1 MNDPTSAAQQQPQ
14 DRGGADVHRHGSAR
28 FSGSASVGSEGRPAA
43 HDPVNVGAH
52 ADDHGLVGAS
62 VAAHGRAHPHGHGH
76 GDGDAH
82 AHSHGYAHGHPY
94 GHGDAHGHAHAPTD
108 APLRALLIVLGVTG
122 TVFFAELIGGLI
134 TGSVALLADAMH
146 MLSDA
151 AGLIIAVV
159 AIFIGRRAATAQ
171 ATFGYRRVEV
181 LAALINAVTV
191 LGISAWIVVEAFQR
205 LSEPVEIMARPMMIV
220 AVIGLLANIIS
231 AWVLH
236 RQREHSVNV
245 QGAFLHV
252 LADMLGS
259 VAVLVAGGVI
269 ILTGWQYADVIAS
282 LVIAALVL
290 PRAWQLMT
298 QALRILLEQAPPG
311 YRPDEIDALLRRVD
325 GVLDVHDLHLWS
337 LDGTG
342 ALASVHLVV
351 PEDRDPAAVLCA
363 AQAELRERG
372 IAHATIQVERASHV
386 DHEGPQNIC

>member
-1 MNDPTSAAQQQPQ
+1 MNDPASAAQQQPQ
-14 DRGGADVHRHGSAR
+14 DRGGADVRRHGSAR
-28 FSGSASVGSEGRPAA
+28 SSESAPAAGGAPASTAGSAPAPAGVSEG
-43 HDPVNVGAH
+43 G
-52 ADDHGLVGAS
+52 
-62 VAAHGRAHPHGHGH
+62 
-76 GDGDAH
+76 H
-82 AHSHGYAHGHPY
+82 AHSHESGHAQSHDSGHGHS
-94 GHGDAHGHAHAPTD
+94 HGHSHSHAPTD

-181 LAALINAVTV
+181 LAALVNAVTV

-205 LSEPVEIMARPMMIV
+205 LSEPVEIMAGPMMIV

-231 AWVLH
+231 AWILN

-290 PRAWQLMT
+290 PRAWQLMM

-311 YRPDEIDALLRRVD
+311 YRPAEVDALLRQVD

-337 LDGTG
+337 LDGTS

-351 PEDRDPAAVLCA
+351 PEGRDPAAVLCA
-363 AQAELRERG
+363 AQAALQERG
-372 IAHATIQVERASHV
+372 IAHATIQVERASHA
-386 DHEGPQNIC
+386 DHEGPQNVC

>member
-1 MNDPTSAAQQQPQ
+1 MNDPASVAQQQPQ
-14 DRGGADVHRHGSAR
+14 DRGGADVRRHGSAR
-28 FSGSASVGSEGRPAA
+28 SSESAPAAGGAPASTAGSAPAPARVSEG
-43 HDPVNVGAH
+43 G
-52 ADDHGLVGAS
+52 
-62 VAAHGRAHPHGHGH
+62 
-76 GDGDAH
+76 H
-82 AHSHGYAHGHPY
+82 AHSHESGHAQSHDSGHGHS
-94 GHGDAHGHAHAPTD
+94 HGHSHSHAPTD

-122 TVFFAELIGGLI
+122 TVFFAEVIGGLI

-159 AIFIGRRAATAQ
+159 AILIGRRAATAQ

-181 LAALINAVTV
+181 LAALVNAVTV

-205 LSEPVEIMARPMMIV
+205 LSEPVEIMAGPMMIV

-231 AWVLH
+231 AWILN

-290 PRAWQLMT
+290 PRAWQLMM

-311 YRPDEIDALLRRVD
+311 YRPAEVDALLRQVD

-337 LDGTG
+337 LDGTS

-351 PEDRDPAAVLCA
+351 PEGRDPAAVLCA
-363 AQAELRERG
+363 AQAALQERG
-372 IAHATIQVERASHV
+372 IAHATIQVERASHAN
-386 DHEGPQNIC
+386 HEGSQNVC

>member
-1 MNDPTSAAQQQPQ
+1 MNDPASAAQQQPQ
-14 DRGGADVHRHGSAR
+14 NRGGADVHRHGSAR
-28 FSGSASVGSEGRPAA
+28 SSAGAASASTAGNTNATAGAPAPPPAPAGASEGGR
-43 HDPVNVGAH
+43 GRSRGH
-52 ADDHGLVGAS
+52 ADLHDSSH
-62 VAAHGRAHPHGHGH
+62 AHSHDSG
-76 GDGDAH
+76 H
-82 AHSHGYAHGHPY
+82 AHSHGHSRS
-94 GHGDAHGHAHAPTD
+94 APTD
-108 APLRALLIVLGVTG
+108 APLRALLMVLGVTG
-122 TVFFAELIGGLI
+122 TVFFAEVIGGLI

-159 AIFIGRRAATAQ
+159 AILIGRRAATAQ

-181 LAALINAVTV
+181 LAALVNAVTV
-191 LGISAWIVVEAFQR
+191 LGISVWIVVEAFQR
-205 LSEPVEIMARPMMIV
+205 LSEPVEIMAGPMMIV

-231 AWVLH
+231 AWILN

-259 VAVLVAGGVI
+259 VVVLVAGGVI

-290 PRAWQLMT
+290 PRAWQLMM
-298 QALRILLEQAPPG
+298 QALRILLEQVPPG
-311 YRPDEIDALLRRVD
+311 YQPAEVDALLRQVD

-337 LDGTG
+337 LDGAS

-351 PEDRDPAAVLCA
+351 LEDCDPAAVLCT
-363 AQAELRERG
+363 AQAALQEWG
-372 IAHATIQVERASHV
+372 IAHATIQVERASHA
-386 DHEGPQNIC
+386 DHESSQNVC

>member
-1 MNDPTSAAQQQPQ
+1 MNDPASAAQQQPQ

-28 FSGSASVGSEGRPAA
+28 FSAGAASASTAGDTNATAGAPAPPPAGASEGSR
-43 HDPVNVGAH
+43 
-52 ADDHGLVGAS
+52 
-62 VAAHGRAHPHGHGH
+62 GRSPGRSRGRSHGHAHSHDFG
-76 GDGDAH
+76 H
-82 AHSHGYAHGHPY
+82 AHSHGHSHS
-94 GHGDAHGHAHAPTD
+94 APTD

-159 AIFIGRRAATAQ
+159 AIFIGRRSATAQ

-181 LAALINAVTV
+181 LAALVNAVTV

-205 LSEPVEIMARPMMIV
+205 LSEPVEIMAGPMMIV

-231 AWVLH
+231 AWILN

-290 PRAWQLMT
+290 PRAWQLMM

-311 YRPDEIDALLRRVD
+311 YQPAEVDALLRQVD

-337 LDGTG
+337 LDGTS

-351 PEDRDPAAVLCA
+351 PEGRDPAAVLCA
-363 AQAELRERG
+363 AQAALQERG
-372 IAHATIQVERASHV
+372 IAHATIQVERASHA
-386 DHEGPQNIC
+386 DHEGPQNVC

>member
-1 MNDPTSAAQQQPQ
+1 MNDPASAAQQQPQ
-14 DRGGADVHRHGSAR
+14 DRGGADVRRHGSAR
-28 FSGSASVGSEGRPAA
+28 SSESAPAAGGAPASTAGSAPAPAGVSEG
-43 HDPVNVGAH
+43 G
-52 ADDHGLVGAS
+52 
-62 VAAHGRAHPHGHGH
+62 
-76 GDGDAH
+76 H
-82 AHSHGYAHGHPY
+82 AHSHESGHAQSHDSGHGHS
-94 GHGDAHGHAHAPTD
+94 HGHSHSHAPTD

-181 LAALINAVTV
+181 LAALVNAVTV

-205 LSEPVEIMARPMMIV
+205 LSEPVEIMAGPMMIV

-231 AWVLH
+231 AWILN

-290 PRAWQLMT
+290 PRAWQLMM

-311 YRPDEIDALLRRVD
+311 YQPAEVDALLRQVD

-337 LDGTG
+337 LDGTS

-351 PEDRDPAAVLCA
+351 PEGRDPAAVLCA
-363 AQAELRERG
+363 AQAALQERG
-372 IAHATIQVERASHV
+372 IAHATIQVERASHA
-386 DHEGPQNIC
+386 DHEGPQNVC

>member
-1 MNDPTSAAQQQPQ
+1 MNDPASAAQQQPH

-28 FSGSASVGSEGRPAA
+28 SSEAAPAGAPAPPPASA
-43 HDPVNVGAH
+43 
-52 ADDHGLVGAS
+52 GAS
-62 VAAHGRAHPHGHGH
+62 EDGRGRSR
-76 GDGDAH
+76 DH
-82 AHSHGYAHGHPY
+82 AHSHGSGHADSHDSGHGHS
-94 GHGDAHGHAHAPTD
+94 HSAPTD

-122 TVFFAELIGGLI
+122 TVFFAEVIGGLI

-159 AIFIGRRAATAQ
+159 AILIGRRSATAQ

-181 LAALINAVTV
+181 LAALVNAVTV
-191 LGISAWIVVEAFQR
+191 LGISAWIVVEALQR
-205 LSEPVEIMARPMMIV
+205 LSEPVEIMAGPMMVV

-231 AWVLH
+231 AWILN

-290 PRAWQLMT
+290 PRAWQLMM
-298 QALRILLEQAPPG
+298 QALRILLEQVPPG
-311 YRPDEIDALLRRVD
+311 YQPAEVDALLRQVD

-337 LDGTG
+337 LDGAS

-363 AQAELRERG
+363 AQATLQERG
-372 IAHATIQVERASHV
+372 IAHATIQVERASHAN
-386 DHEGPQNIC
+386 HEGSQNVC

>member
-1 MNDPTSAAQQQPQ
+1 MNDPASAAQQQPQ

-28 FSGSASVGSEGRPAA
+28 FSAGAASASTAGDTNATAGAPAPPPAPAGASEGSRGRSP
-43 HDPVNVGAH
+43 GR
-52 ADDHGLVGAS
+52 S
-62 VAAHGRAHPHGHGH
+62 HGRSHGHAHSHDSG
-76 GDGDAH
+76 H
-82 AHSHGYAHGHPY
+82 AHSHGHSHS
-94 GHGDAHGHAHAPTD
+94 APTD

-181 LAALINAVTV
+181 LAALVNAVTV
-191 LGISAWIVVEAFQR
+191 LGISVWIVVEAFQR
-205 LSEPVEIMARPMMIV
+205 LSEPVEIMAGPMMIV

-231 AWVLH
+231 AWILN

-290 PRAWQLMT
+290 PRAWQLMM
-298 QALRILLEQAPPG
+298 QALRILLEQVPPG
-311 YRPDEIDALLRRVD
+311 YQPAEVDALLRQVD

-337 LDGTG
+337 LDGTS

-351 PEDRDPAAVLCA
+351 PEGRDPAAVLCA
-363 AQAELRERG
+363 AQAALQERG
-372 IAHATIQVERASHV
+372 IAHATIQVERASHA
-386 DHEGPQNIC
+386 DHEGSQNVC

>member
-1 MNDPTSAAQQQPQ
+1 MNDPASAAQQQPQ

-28 FSGSASVGSEGRPAA
+28 SSESAPA
-43 HDPVNVGAH
+43 GAP
-52 ADDHGLVGAS
+52 APPPAPAGAS
-62 VAAHGRAHPHGHGH
+62 EDGRGRSR
-76 GDGDAH
+76 DH
-82 AHSHGYAHGHPY
+82 AHSHDSGHADSHDSGHGHSHDS
-94 GHGDAHGHAHAPTD
+94 GRAHSHSAPTD

-159 AIFIGRRAATAQ
+159 AILIGRRSATAQ

-181 LAALINAVTV
+181 LAALVNAVTV

-205 LSEPVEIMARPMMIV
+205 LSEPVEIMAGPMMIV

-231 AWVLH
+231 AWILN

-290 PRAWQLMT
+290 PRAWQLMM
-298 QALRILLEQAPPG
+298 QALRILLEQVPPG
-311 YRPDEIDALLRRVD
+311 YQPAEVDALLRQVD

-337 LDGTG
+337 LDGTS

-351 PEDRDPAAVLCA
+351 PEGRDPAAVLCA
-363 AQAELRERG
+363 AQAALQERG
-372 IAHATIQVERASHV
+372 IAPATIQVERASHA
-386 DHEGPQNIC
+386 DHEGSQNVC

>member
-1 MNDPTSAAQQQPQ
+1 MAAQSEGMNDPASAAQQQPQ

-28 FSGSASVGSEGRPAA
+28 FSEAAPAGTPAPPPAPAGASEG
-43 HDPVNVGAH
+43 
-52 ADDHGLVGAS
+52 
-62 VAAHGRAHPHGHGH
+62 GRGRSRGHGH
-76 GDGDAH
+76 GRSRGHADSHDSGH
-82 AHSHGYAHGHPY
+82 AHSHDSGHV
-94 GHGDAHGHAHAPTD
+94 HSHSAPTD

-159 AIFIGRRAATAQ
+159 AIFIGRRSATAQ

-181 LAALINAVTV
+181 LAALVNAVTV

-205 LSEPVEIMARPMMIV
+205 LSEPVEIMAGPMMIV

-231 AWVLH
+231 AWILN

-290 PRAWQLMT
+290 PRAWQLMM

-311 YRPDEIDALLRRVD
+311 YQPAEVDALLRQVD

-337 LDGTG
+337 LDGTS

-351 PEDRDPAAVLCA
+351 PEGRDPAAVLCA
-363 AQAELRERG
+363 AQAALQERG
-372 IAHATIQVERASHV
+372 IAHATIQVERASHA
-386 DHEGPQNIC
+386 DHEGPQNVC

>member
-1 MNDPTSAAQQQPQ
+1 MNDPASAAQQQPQ
-14 DRGGADVHRHGSAR
+14 DRGGADVHRHGPARCSAPAPAGGTPASTGAPEGGR
-28 FSGSASVGSEGRPAA
+28 GRSRSHAHSHDSGHA
-43 HDPVNVGAH
+43 HSHDSGHAH
-52 ADDHGLVGAS
+52 SHDSG
-62 VAAHGRAHPHGHGH
+62 
-76 GDGDAH
+76 H
-82 AHSHGYAHGHPY
+82 AHSHGHSHS
-94 GHGDAHGHAHAPTD
+94 APTD

-181 LAALINAVTV
+181 LAALVNAVTV

-205 LSEPVEIMARPMMIV
+205 LSEPVEIMAGPMMIV

-231 AWVLH
+231 AWILNH
-236 RQREHSVNV
+236 QREHSVNV

-269 ILTGWQYADVIAS
+269 ILTGWQYADVVAS

-290 PRAWQLMT
+290 PRAWQLMM

-311 YRPDEIDALLRRVD
+311 YQPAEIDALLRQVD

-337 LDGTG
+337 LDGTS

-363 AQAELRERG
+363 AQAALQERG
-372 IAHATIQVERASHV
+372 IAHATIQVERASHA
-386 DHEGPQNIC
+386 DHEGSQNVC

>member
-1 MNDPTSAAQQQPQ
+1 MNDPASAAQQQPQ

-28 FSGSASVGSEGRPAA
+28 SSESAPA
-43 HDPVNVGAH
+43 GAP
-52 ADDHGLVGAS
+52 APPPAPAGAS
-62 VAAHGRAHPHGHGH
+62 EDGRGRSR
-76 GDGDAH
+76 DH
-82 AHSHGYAHGHPY
+82 AHSHDSGHADSHDSGHGHSHDS
-94 GHGDAHGHAHAPTD
+94 GRAHSHSAPTD

-159 AIFIGRRAATAQ
+159 AILIGRRSATAQ

-181 LAALINAVTV
+181 LAALVNAVTV

-205 LSEPVEIMARPMMIV
+205 LSEPVEIMAGPMMIV

-231 AWVLH
+231 AWILN

-290 PRAWQLMT
+290 PRAWQLMM
-298 QALRILLEQAPPG
+298 QALRILLEQVPPG
-311 YRPDEIDALLRRVD
+311 YQPAEVDALLRQVD

-337 LDGTG
+337 LDGTS

-351 PEDRDPAAVLCA
+351 PEGRDPAAVLCA
-363 AQAELRERG
+363 AQAALQERG
-372 IAHATIQVERASHV
+372 IAHATIQVERASHA
-386 DHEGPQNIC
+386 DHEGSQNVC

>member
-1 MNDPTSAAQQQPQ
+1 MNDPASAAQQQPQ
-14 DRGGADVHRHGSAR
+14 DRGGADVRRHGSAR
-28 FSGSASVGSEGRPAA
+28 SSESAPAAGGAPASTAGSAPAPAGISEG
-43 HDPVNVGAH
+43 G
-52 ADDHGLVGAS
+52 
-62 VAAHGRAHPHGHGH
+62 
-76 GDGDAH
+76 H
-82 AHSHGYAHGHPY
+82 AHSHESGHAQSHDSGHGHS
-94 GHGDAHGHAHAPTD
+94 HGHSHSHAPTD

-181 LAALINAVTV
+181 LAALVNAVTV

-205 LSEPVEIMARPMMIV
+205 LSEPVEIMAGPMMIV

-231 AWVLH
+231 AWILN

-290 PRAWQLMT
+290 PRAWQLMM
-298 QALRILLEQAPPG
+298 QALRILLEQVPPG
-311 YRPDEIDALLRRVD
+311 YRPAEVDALLRQVD

-337 LDGTG
+337 LDGTS

-351 PEDRDPAAVLCA
+351 PEGRDPAAVLCA
-363 AQAELRERG
+363 AQAALQERG
-372 IAHATIQVERASHV
+372 IAHATIQVERASHA
-386 DHEGPQNIC
+386 DHEGPQNVC

>member
-1 MNDPTSAAQQQPQ
+1 MNDPASAAQQQPQ
-14 DRGGADVHRHGSAR
+14 DRGGADVRRHGSAR
-28 FSGSASVGSEGRPAA
+28 SSAPTPTAGDAPAAAAAQTRPVDNRADASAGDAPAGVSEG
-43 HDPVNVGAH
+43 
-52 ADDHGLVGAS
+52 
-62 VAAHGRAHPHGHGH
+62 GHGH
-76 GDGDAH
+76 SHGRSRGQAHSHDFGH
-82 AHSHGYAHGHPY
+82 AHSDGHS
-94 GHGDAHGHAHAPTD
+94 HSHAPTD

-181 LAALINAVTV
+181 LAALVNAVTV

-205 LSEPVEIMARPMMIV
+205 LSDPVEIMAGPMMIV

-231 AWVLH
+231 AWILN

-290 PRAWQLMT
+290 PRAWQLMM

-311 YRPDEIDALLRRVD
+311 YQPAEVDALLRQVD
-325 GVLDVHDLHLWS
+325 GVQDVHDLHLWS
-337 LDGTG
+337 LDGTS

-351 PEDRDPAAVLCA
+351 PEGRDPAAVLCA
-363 AQAELRERG
+363 AQATLQERG
-372 IAHATIQVERASHV
+372 IAHATIQVERASHAN
-386 DHEGPQNIC
+386 HEGSQNVC

>member
-1 MNDPTSAAQQQPQ
+1 MNDPASAAQQQPQ

-28 FSGSASVGSEGRPAA
+28 SSESAPA
-43 HDPVNVGAH
+43 GAP
-52 ADDHGLVGAS
+52 APPPTPAGAS
-62 VAAHGRAHPHGHGH
+62 EDGRGRSR
-76 GDGDAH
+76 DH
-82 AHSHGYAHGHPY
+82 AHSHDSGHADSHDSGHGHSHDS
-94 GHGDAHGHAHAPTD
+94 GRAHSHSAPTD

-159 AIFIGRRAATAQ
+159 AILIGRRSATAQ

-181 LAALINAVTV
+181 LAALVNAVTV

-205 LSEPVEIMARPMMIV
+205 LSEPVEIMAGPMMIV

-231 AWVLH
+231 AWILN

-290 PRAWQLMT
+290 PRAWQLMM
-298 QALRILLEQAPPG
+298 QALRILLEQVPPG
-311 YRPDEIDALLRRVD
+311 YQPAEVDALLRQVD

-337 LDGTG
+337 LDGTS

-351 PEDRDPAAVLCA
+351 PEGRDPAAVLCA
-363 AQAELRERG
+363 AQAALQERG
-372 IAHATIQVERASHV
+372 IAHATIQVERASHA
-386 DHEGPQNIC
+386 DHEGSQNVC